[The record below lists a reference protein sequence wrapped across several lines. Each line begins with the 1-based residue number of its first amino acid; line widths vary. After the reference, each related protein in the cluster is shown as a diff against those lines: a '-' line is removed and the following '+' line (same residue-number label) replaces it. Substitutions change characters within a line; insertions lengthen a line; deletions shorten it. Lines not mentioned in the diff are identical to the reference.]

1 VIDSPSRA
9 SLKFGPG
16 ELRDCAVRRSEE
28 SMGRQ
33 QETALKMVSLLAGE
47 TA

>member
-1 VIDSPSRA
+1 MIDSPSGA

-28 SMGRQ
+28 SMRRQ
-33 QETALKMVSLLAGE
+33 QGTEWKMASLLAGE